1 MVLNIIGLGLWDEK
15 DVTVKGLEAIKS
27 SEYVYLE
34 FYTSKLSKPT
44 SELEKFYGKE
54 IIIADRN
61 LVESQADEMLDKAL
75 ETDVSFLVIGDPF
88 CATTHV
94 DLRLRAKKKGVEVR
108 IMNNASIINSVGVV
122 GVDLYKY
129 GRIVSI
135 PFYNENVTSP
145 YDMIKK
151 NMDMQLSSLVLF
163 DLDPMNDKF
172 MTINEAA
179 EYLLRVG
186 MDEEQL
192 VIGCAGIGS
201 PKPEIV
207 PRKLKEIKDCE
218 FTLFPQ
224 CMIVPGSMHFIEEE
238 ALQELYD

>member
-1 MVLNIIGLGLWDEK
+1 MALNIIGLGLWDEK
-15 DVTVKGLEAIKS
+15 DITVKGLEAVKS

-34 FYTSKLSKPT
+34 FYTSKLSKPI
-44 SELEKFYGKE
+44 SELEEYYGKK

-88 CATTHV
+88 CATTHI
-94 DLRLRAKKKGVEVR
+94 DLRLRAKKKNVEVR

-122 GVDLYKY
+122 GIDLYKF

-145 YDMIKK
+145 FDMIKK
-151 NMDMQLSSLVLF
+151 NMEMKLSSLVLF
-163 DLDPMNDKF
+163 DLDPMKDKF

-179 EYLLRVG
+179 KYLLKVG
-186 MDEEQL
+186 MDPEQL

-201 PKPEIV
+201 PSPEIV
-207 PRKLKEIKDCE
+207 PKKISEIVDSE

-224 CMIVPGSMHFIEEE
+224 CMIVPGSMHFVEEE
-238 ALQELYD
+238 ALEELYK